1 MSISTTTV
9 TIVSSNV
16 GLSFKVI
23 LWVRSFGLR
32 VRIVG
37 VYSLI
42 LEDGYYRA
50 LKEVQRFSFFFI
62 FGRPCFNL
70 FFGWTKFQSLWFLE
84 GFGVQFWWT
93 NLLRFEVRHFRFERF
108 RSLLLYNLGSIQHLY
123 LLVSSRST
131 LNKKCIQLN
140 CIISNQFPNTLF
152 FALLP
157 DDKILYQLFSVFF
170 LLLFFFL

>member
-50 LKEVQRFSFFFI
+50 RLREVQRDSVFFI
-62 FGRPCFNL
+62 FGRP
-70 FFGWTKFQSLWFLE
+70 
-84 GFGVQFWWT
+84 
-93 NLLRFEVRHFRFERF
+93 
-108 RSLLLYNLGSIQHLY
+108 
-123 LLVSSRST
+123 
-131 LNKKCIQLN
+131 
-140 CIISNQFPNTLF
+140 
-152 FALLP
+152 
-157 DDKILYQLFSVFF
+157 
-170 LLLFFFL
+170 

>member
-50 LKEVQRFSFFFI
+50 FKRSSKIQFFSYL
-62 FGRPCFNL
+62 GGLDSVCFL
-70 FFGWTKFQSLWFLE
+70 AE
-84 GFGVQFWWT
+84 
-93 NLLRFEVRHFRFERF
+93 
-108 RSLLLYNLGSIQHLY
+108 
-123 LLVSSRST
+123 
-131 LNKKCIQLN
+131 
-140 CIISNQFPNTLF
+140 
-152 FALLP
+152 
-157 DDKILYQLFSVFF
+157 
-170 LLLFFFL
+170 

>member
-50 LKEVQRFSFFFI
+50 VKRSSKIHFFHIWEALLQSVFWLNKNFNVCGFWRGLEFSFG
-62 FGRPCFNL
+62 GRTC
-70 FFGWTKFQSLWFLE
+70 
-84 GFGVQFWWT
+84 
-93 NLLRFEVRHFRFERF
+93 
-108 RSLLLYNLGSIQHLY
+108 LGSKFDILGLKGFEAY
-123 LLVSSRST
+123 YY
-131 LNKKCIQLN
+131 
-140 CIISNQFPNTLF
+140 II
-152 FALLP
+152 
-157 DDKILYQLFSVFF
+157 
-170 LLLFFFL
+170 

>member
-50 LKEVQRFSFFFI
+50 VKRSSKIHFFHI
-62 FGRPCFNL
+62 WEAL
-70 FFGWTKFQSLWFLE
+70 IQS
-84 GFGVQFWWT
+84 VFW
-93 NLLRFEVRHFRFERF
+93 
-108 RSLLLYNLGSIQHLY
+108 
-123 LLVSSRST
+123 
-131 LNKKCIQLN
+131 LNK
-140 CIISNQFPNTLF
+140 ISKFVVF
-152 FALLP
+152 GGVWS
-157 DDKILYQLFSVFF
+157 SV
-170 LLLFFFL
+170 LVDEPA

>member
-50 LKEVQRFSFFFI
+50 FKRSSKIQFFFI

-70 FFGWTKFQSLWFLE
+70 FQSLWFLE

-93 NLLRFEVRHFRFERF
+93 NLLRFERF
-108 RSLLLYNLGSIQHLY
+108 RSLLLSI
-123 LLVSSRST
+123 
-131 LNKKCIQLN
+131 
-140 CIISNQFPNTLF
+140 
-152 FALLP
+152 
-157 DDKILYQLFSVFF
+157 
-170 LLLFFFL
+170 

>member
-50 LKEVQRFSFFFI
+50 LKEVQRDSVFFI
-62 FGRPCFNL
+62 FGRP
-70 FFGWTKFQSLWFLE
+70 
-84 GFGVQFWWT
+84 
-93 NLLRFEVRHFRFERF
+93 
-108 RSLLLYNLGSIQHLY
+108 
-123 LLVSSRST
+123 
-131 LNKKCIQLN
+131 
-140 CIISNQFPNTLF
+140 
-152 FALLP
+152 
-157 DDKILYQLFSVFF
+157 
-170 LLLFFFL
+170 